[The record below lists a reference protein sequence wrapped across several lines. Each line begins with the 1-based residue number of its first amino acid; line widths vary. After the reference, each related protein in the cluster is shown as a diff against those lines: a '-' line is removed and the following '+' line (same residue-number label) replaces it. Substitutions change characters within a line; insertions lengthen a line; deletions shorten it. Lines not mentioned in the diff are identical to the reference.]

1 MNRQDYDNVRD
12 DEVIFIGGDKGR
24 NTSGNKPPRRPK
36 WLIPAITLAVLAAV
50 ALIVVCGRGEK
61 AVSDEQTGLF
71 EESVESK
78 SDSLTTVTTEDPD
91 SCGVAYSEKI
101 DTTVAGGVPL
111 TLYIPHCAVPELS
124 VGAPEADKSEYV
136 LAAQAADIRAD
147 NREILGS
154 FVLKGE
160 VLAQG
165 ISKKG
170 YCAIIDGRITIGVA
184 ENTDLFDKAVETEG
198 YFFRQ
203 YPLVDNG
210 SPVDNNLKSSTVRK
224 ALCSK
229 AGEIFIAVSREEMTM
244 QDFAAALAAFEV
256 DNAIY
261 LVGSASS
268 YGWYI
273 PKEEEIVEF
282 GINVHRRSYRNESY
296 IRWRKAE

>member
-12 DEVIFIGGDKGR
+12 DEVIFIGGDNSR
-24 NTSGNKPPRRPK
+24 NTNGNKPHKRPR
-36 WLIPAITLAVLAAV
+36 WLVPVIVLLALAAV
-50 ALIVVCGRGEK
+50 AIVAVCGRGEK
-61 AVSDEQTGLF
+61 AVNDEQTGLF
-71 EESVESK
+71 EESVETK
-78 SDSLTTVTTEDPD
+78 ADSLTTVVTEDPD

-101 DTTVAGGVPL
+101 DTTVADGIPL

-154 FVLKGE
+154 FVLKGD

-210 SPVDNNLKSSTVRK
+210 TPVENNLKNATIRK

-229 AGEIFIAVSREEMTM
+229 NGEIFIAVSQEEITM
-244 QDFAAALAAFEV
+244 QSFAATLAAFGV

-273 PKEEEIVEF
+273 PEEGKVVEF

-296 IRWRKAE
+296 IRWRKVE